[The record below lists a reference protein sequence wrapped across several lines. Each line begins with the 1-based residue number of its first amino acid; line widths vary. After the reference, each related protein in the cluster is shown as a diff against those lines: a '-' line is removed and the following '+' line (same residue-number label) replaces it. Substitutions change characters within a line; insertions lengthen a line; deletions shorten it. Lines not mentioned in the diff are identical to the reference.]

1 MYLSFVL
8 VWSASGFAEWFNSGE
23 AALAEKSFNGEKFH
37 TAARF

>member
-23 AALAEKSFNGEKFH
+23 AEKSFNGEKFH